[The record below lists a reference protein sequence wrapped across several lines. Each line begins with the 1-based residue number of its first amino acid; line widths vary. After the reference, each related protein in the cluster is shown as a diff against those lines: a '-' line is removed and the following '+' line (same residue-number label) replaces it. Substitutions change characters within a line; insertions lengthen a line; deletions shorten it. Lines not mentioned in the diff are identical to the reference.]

1 MDTHY
6 QNSGIGSWIIDWI
19 IGFAKKVRKN
29 QGIRYIS
36 VDAYNKKKI
45 LKFYTE
51 NKFTIKGKI
60 KENMENI
67 PMYNDINKFNHD
79 KLL

>member
-1 MDTHY
+1 M
-6 QNSGIGSWIIDWI
+6 SIGTWINRWV
-19 IGFAKKVRKN
+19 IGFAKRVRKN

-36 VDAYNKKKI
+36 VDAYNHTKI
-45 LKFYTE
+45 LKFSTQ

-60 KENMENI
+60 KESMENI
-67 PMYNDINKFNHD
+67 PMYNDINNFNRD